1 MKDTTSACCRAWGRG
16 RDAPAPGSGGSPEE
30 RRGSDEG
37 KDMERILVLGVG
49 NILYTDEGIGVRAME
64 LARERWDFPENVT
77 LLDGGTLGM
86 A

>member
-1 MKDTTSACCRAWGRG
+1 
-16 RDAPAPGSGGSPEE
+16 
-30 RRGSDEG
+30 
-37 KDMERILVLGVG
+37 MERILVLGVG

-86 A
+86 GLMDALPSCDIVFVLDAVLGGGEAGAIYRLTGSDLR